1 MWKVIPFIFFV
12 FTHKLFDVSFNWHLR
27 ILLNSVNHL
36 AFQQPSFENLHSND
50 FYLCTREPWSL
61 LCTTVID
68 QYKQTNKHWSIC
80 TLIRNF
86 YGSWVV
92 TVYHK
97 MPSTAVKIVAAVVAA
112 ILTIIIIVVIIVVAT
127 SGDDKGNFQ
136 SCTLPIFTARV

>member
-1 MWKVIPFIFFV
+1 M
-12 FTHKLFDVSFNWHLR
+12 
-27 ILLNSVNHL
+27 
-36 AFQQPSFENLHSND
+36 
-50 FYLCTREPWSL
+50 
-61 LCTTVID
+61 
-68 QYKQTNKHWSIC
+68 
-80 TLIRNF
+80 
-86 YGSWVV
+86 V